1 MTTPKKKPRSKPKT
15 ATAGGNNGRKY
26 PNGGM
31 LKKCG

>member
-1 MTTPKKKPRSKPKT
+1 MMVKKKPRTKPKT